1 MISSSSAASRARGR
15 RVLRGAALALSLSLS
30 LVAAPA
36 AADGGEDFEPA
47 PEVVP
52 AERVIESLWRRPEG
66 CEPAPIL
73 AIREDGARV
82 LSAQPAPP
90 ACRLQGDADAQVRA
104 WLDSMS
110 IEVDG
115 RVRRRPPRHPRR

>member
-1 MISSSSAASRARGR
+1 MTSSSSVASRARGR
-15 RVLRGAALALSLSLS
+15 RVLRGAALALSLA

-73 AIREDGARV
+73 TIREDGARV
-82 LSAQPAPP
+82 LSAQPATP
-90 ACRLQGDADAQVRA
+90 ACRLAGDADAQVRA
-104 WLDSMS
+104 WLESMS

-115 RVRRRPPRHPRR
+115 RARRRPPRHPRR